1 MNISTASL
9 GLAHSQPHIGRSL
22 VAVIM
27 VLFIS
32 VVTIIITAIS
42 QRFVNFNNY
51 GSIIIKL
58 KVLFKN

>member
-1 MNISTASL
+1 
-9 GLAHSQPHIGRSL
+9 
-22 VAVIM
+22 M